1 MASRQKGAS
10 SSSSAHLAV
19 PDTVKRD
26 VAAKANELIETVLKP
41 KHIQAPP
48 DNPQFNYIVDL
59 YGKWYQ
65 RYFYFC
71 ATYCVPGPN
80 ATVPSF
86 EAKFAPMEYAGQN
99 RFHLSFLRHTGA
111 WIELYHSLSLDD
123 CLTTIRDDPF
133 FIP

>member
-1 MASRQKGAS
+1 MARQKGTS
-10 SSSSAHLAV
+10 SSKSAHPAV
-19 PDTVKRD
+19 PDTVKMD
-26 VAAKANELIETVLKP
+26 VAAKANELIEAILKP

-59 YGKWYQ
+59 YGKWYH

-71 ATYCVPGPN
+71 ATYCSPGPH
-80 ATVPSF
+80 AIAPGF
-86 EAKFAPMEYAGQN
+86 EAKFARIEYAGQN
-99 RFHLSFLRHTGA
+99 RFYLSFLRHTGA
-111 WIELYHSLSLDD
+111 WIEPYHSLSLDD